1 MKGLIM
7 GYYTYYSM
15 EARKIKDKNEF
26 DAIIEEMTELELYG
40 DNGIFCESSYYEQDH
55 EAFFRVCDD
64 AKWYDHTY
72 DMVKFSKVFP
82 NVVFRLHG
90 DGEDRDDMWNEYYHN
105 GEVEECRAQ
114 IIYPEPCNIEW

>member
-1 MKGLIM
+1 M

-40 DNGIFCESSYYEQDH
+40 YNGIFGESEYHEHDH
-55 EAFFRVCDD
+55 EAFFRVFDEV
-64 AKWYDHTY
+64 KWYDHTY
-72 DMVKFSKVFP
+72 DMMKFSKIFP
-82 NVVFRLHG
+82 NVVFKLHG
-90 DGEDRDDMWNEYYHN
+90 DGEERSDMWDEYYHN
-105 GEVEECRAQ
+105 GEVETCSAQ